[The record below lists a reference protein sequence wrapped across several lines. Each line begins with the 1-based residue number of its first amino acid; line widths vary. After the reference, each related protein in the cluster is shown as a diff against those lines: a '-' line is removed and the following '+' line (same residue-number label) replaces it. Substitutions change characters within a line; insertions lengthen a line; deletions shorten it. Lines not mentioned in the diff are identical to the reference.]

1 VDILVVQLHLL
12 RAQIASHSPVGQRHR
27 FRGPITSESDVDH
40 IPLGLPGSTRVGA
53 NSDDIDNMGPAIVVA
68 DRDTTLAPSD
78 PRTDTVDSEAEATEH
93 VGEEHILFHAVAASV
108 AGDEF
113 VVNGLGVERDGV
125 GRWRIVEGEVLEGD

>member
-1 VDILVVQLHLL
+1 
-12 RAQIASHSPVGQRHR
+12 
-27 FRGPITSESDVDH
+27 
-40 IPLGLPGSTRVGA
+40 
-53 NSDDIDNMGPAIVVA
+53 M
-68 DRDTTLAPSD
+68 LAPSD
-78 PRTDTVDSEAEATEH
+78 PRANTVDGEAEAAEH